1 MNVKLTLAAL
11 ALSTCTFAVAQEA
24 PIPPT
29 PPSAPHVIVRARAPH
44 AEQRPEVRVIH
55 GGGMKMSSGEMHMG
69 PGGMWWKDSEL
80 TQKIGVSADQQ
91 KRMDE
96 IFQQT
101 RLQLIDLN
109 ANLEKQE
116 ILMEPLM
123 SANPPDTNKVLAQID
138 HTAQARAEL
147 EKAHA
152 KMLLGIRGVLT
163 ADQWTKLQ
171 AEEHSHRKVMNF
183 RVMGDGMGH
192 GEGMGLPGGDHMVRE
207 RHEVHIKRNAD
218 GTTTTTT
225 SGGPGD
231 SDLDNE
237 FQIAP
242 RS

>member
-1 MNVKLTLAAL
+1 MNVKLSLAAL
-11 ALSTCTFAVAQEA
+11 ALSTCTFAIAQDA
-24 PIPPT
+24 PPP
-29 PPSAPHVIVRARAPH
+29 PPAAPSAPHIMVRSARAPR
-44 AEQRPEVRVIH
+44 AEVRVINGH
-55 GGGMKMSSGEMHMG
+55 GGMKMSSGEMHMG

-171 AEEHSHRKVMNF
+171 AEEHSHRKSVNF
-183 RVMGDGMGH
+183 RVMGDGMGEGH
-192 GEGMGLPGGDHMVRE
+192 GEGLGLPGDHMVRE

-225 SGGPGD
+225 SGGP
-231 SDLDNE
+231 SELDLDNE